1 MKNIWEKY
9 LRGPLFLYFG
19 IYFAATITNS
29 VIYLSKGVFEDP
41 SGNWHELDR
50 AVVVLIVVLAYAL
63 IRYLKVNNFFFKA
76 LAVYVPTLL
85 LVFLYVFL
93 RGITVELA
101 STAYRDIFIN
111 YTAGFI
117 FVIIVILVGK
127 WIRKI
132 VKNA

>member
-1 MKNIWEKY
+1 M
-9 LRGPLFLYFG
+9 
-19 IYFAATITNS
+19 
-29 VIYLSKGVFEDP
+29 
-41 SGNWHELDR
+41 
-50 AVVVLIVVLAYAL
+50 
-63 IRYLKVNNFFFKA
+63 KVNNFFFKA

>member
-117 FVIIVILVGK
+117 FLTIVILVGK

-132 VKNA
+132 DKNA

>member
-50 AVVVLIVVLAYAL
+50 AVVVVIVVLAYAL

-117 FVIIVILVGK
+117 FVIIVIVVGK